1 MSPIGHIFEDS
12 KDLLRRLRRITKASY
27 THVSRQANNVAH
39 HLARYA
45 LGAVSPC
52 IWLDAPPGFIADVIL
67 EDVHQL

>member
-12 KDLLRRLRRITKASY
+12 QDLLRRLSRTAKASY

-39 HLARYA
+39 HQARNT

-67 EDVHQL
+67 EGVHQL